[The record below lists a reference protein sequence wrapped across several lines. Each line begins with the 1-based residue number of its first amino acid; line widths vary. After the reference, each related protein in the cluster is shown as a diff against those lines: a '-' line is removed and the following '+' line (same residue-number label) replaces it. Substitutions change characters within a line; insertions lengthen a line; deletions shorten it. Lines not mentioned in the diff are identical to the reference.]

1 MSLTEFIFIFQ
12 DVILPVFILLAI
24 GFILH
29 LKFQLDLGTLAKLNI
44 YFLVPGFIFVRL
56 YETTIDGQLFLYVFG
71 FFVLLVV
78 TLFIVA
84 VIIAKWLKITD
95 GKRTTFTNSAMFF
108 NSGNYGVP
116 VNDLVFRSDP
126 YAMSIQVLVL
136 TLQNIFLFSYGI
148 FTLRAAR
155 DGKWKAALGYFR
167 MPVLYAMLA
176 GVMLNIW
183 QVPIPDPIWTSA
195 SYIADSMVALALVT
209 LGAQVARM
217 KFIKGLASVYASI
230 ALRLVGGPIIAYVI
244 IAFAF
249 RLEGVLAQ
257 ALLIASAMPTSVNS
271 AVIAEEYNNHPDLAA
286 QTVLYSTVVSMLTVT
301 ATVYVAQHIF

>member
-1 MSLTEFIFIFQ
+1 MTEFIFIFQ